1 MNDHYFIP
9 KTIKVGYQ
17 ERRGTYTGRLAY
29 VIYYDQKNKLRK
41 ETSWKGW
48 CDPKIEANDFDNV
61 PTEGFVLNKS
71 VGGYKSDWNYRS
83 AYFRVY
89 DPRGFEFEITPENLL
104 WILDWCTCSPGKGIE
119 GKFVYGWAG
128 DQLILIPCNTECYK
142 ICDEYSE
149 RMFVGVTKDSLEPGS
164 IYRLKTGNDLLYI
177 GCLKI
182 VKQMGKSYTS
192 KYMFLDKTERY
203 KSDCTTYDVD
213 YLVVKDK
220 SAILHKVSEG
230 PLTKEEI
237 DDIVYRFSICPLS
250 YDFWHNKNLIDR
262 FIPSPVDNTDRYWSD
277 DHKKFI
283 KRAGIISKDGKSVIM
298 NKLAHFP
305 NRDRYNWVTTSNS
318 VYNFATL
325 TADMELT
332 KIADLGK
339 YTEPDYWTRRNTT
352 DYNLY
357 YKDPEKTPKEKLKFV
372 GQYEA
377 VQVCYVTKDGYIGN
391 LAFALLSDNLS
402 FLKHPLPSSIGLPT
416 KYNEN

>member
-29 VIYYDQKNKLRK
+29 VIYYDQKNTLRK

-48 CDPKIEANDFDNV
+48 CDPKIDANDFDNV

-142 ICDEYSE
+142 ICAEYSE
-149 RMFVGVTKDSLEPGS
+149 RMFAGVTKDSLEPGS
-164 IYRLKTGNDLLYI
+164 IYRLKSGNDLLYI

-250 YDFWHNKNLIDR
+250 YDFWHNKNLIAR
-262 FIPSPVDNTDRYWSD
+262 FIPSPVDNTDRYWPD
-277 DHKKFI
+277 GYKKFV
-283 KRAGIISKDGKSVIM
+283 KRAGIISEDGKSVIM

-305 NRDRYNWVTTSNS
+305 NRDRYDWVTTSNS

-372 GQYEA
+372 GQNEA

-402 FLKHPLPSSIGLPT
+402 FLKHSLPSSIGLPT

>member
-1 MNDHYFIP
+1 M
-9 KTIKVGYQ
+9 
-17 ERRGTYTGRLAY
+17 
-29 VIYYDQKNKLRK
+29 
-41 ETSWKGW
+41 
-48 CDPKIEANDFDNV
+48 
-61 PTEGFVLNKS
+61 
-71 VGGYKSDWNYRS
+71 
-83 AYFRVY
+83 
-89 DPRGFEFEITPENLL
+89 
-104 WILDWCTCSPGKGIE
+104 
-119 GKFVYGWAG
+119 
-128 DQLILIPCNTECYK
+128 
-142 ICDEYSE
+142 
-149 RMFVGVTKDSLEPGS
+149 
-164 IYRLKTGNDLLYI
+164 
-177 GCLKI
+177 
-182 VKQMGKSYTS
+182 
-192 KYMFLDKTERY
+192 
-203 KSDCTTYDVD
+203 
-213 YLVVKDK
+213 
-220 SAILHKVSEG
+220 
-230 PLTKEEI
+230 
-237 DDIVYRFSICPLS
+237 
-250 YDFWHNKNLIDR
+250 IDR

-372 GQYEA
+372 GQNEA

>member
-9 KTIKVGYQ
+9 KMIKVGYQ

-29 VIYYDQKNKLRK
+29 VIYYDQKNTLRK

-119 GKFVYGWAG
+119 GKFVYGWDS

-142 ICDEYSE
+142 ICAEYSE
-149 RMFVGVTKDSLEPGS
+149 RMFVGITKDSLEPGS

-213 YLVVKDK
+213 RLVVKDK

-277 DHKKFI
+277 GHKKFI
-283 KRAGIISKDGKSVIM
+283 KRAGIISEDGKSVIM

-305 NRDRYNWVTTSNS
+305 IRNRYDWVTTTDS
-318 VYNFATL
+318 VYNFAKL
-325 TADMELT
+325 TVDMELT

-339 YTEPDYWTRRNTT
+339 YTEPDFWPRQNTT

-357 YKDPEKTPKEKLKFV
+357 YKDPEKTPKDKLKFV
-372 GQYEA
+372 GQYES

-402 FLKHPLPSSIGLPT
+402 FLKHSLPSSIGLPT